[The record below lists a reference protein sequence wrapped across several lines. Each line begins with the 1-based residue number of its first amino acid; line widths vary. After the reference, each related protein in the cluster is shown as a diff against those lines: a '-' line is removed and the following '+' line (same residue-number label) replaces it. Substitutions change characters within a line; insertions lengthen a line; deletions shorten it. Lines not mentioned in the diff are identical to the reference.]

1 MTEGPSVAVS
11 LAGPSAIRQI
21 VTTSVAVAVAVE
33 MMIQVTLVAV
43 ETMTQVERHLTAV
56 VDLVAPHQTQSPTRA
71 VAVAVEEATMMMAD
85 GHRVADRQPVLVAT
99 QQTMTP
105 QSVATRLTTHPQ
117 RASPGEHRMTSVMAA
132 HHLIMTVSDA
142 TPRADRQ
149 PVREAT
155 QQMTTHSAQPSARR
169 QSVRLSRSLDSRM
182 TPRTSTSTR
191 AVVKLKQASLAM
203 QLKPNNGRI
212 ACSRVIQRQTHCQ
225 TSPSVTVM
233 PR

>member
-1 MTEGPSVAVS
+1 MAVTMMIVVD
-11 LAGPSAIRQI
+11 AIR
-21 VTTSVAVAVAVE
+21 
-33 MMIQVTLVAV
+33 
-43 ETMTQVERHLTAV
+43 R
-56 VDLVAPHQTQSPTRA
+56 
-71 VAVAVEEATMMMAD
+71 
-85 GHRVADRQPVLVAT
+85 ADRRLEPGAT
-99 QQTMTP
+99 HGTTTR

-117 RASPGEHRMTSVMAA
+117 RASPAEHRMTSVMGERRP
-132 HHLIMTVSDA
+132 VDV

-155 QQMTTHSAQPSARR
+155 QQMTTHSAQPSAHR

-203 QLKPNNGRI
+203 QLKPNNGRVV
-212 ACSRVIQRQTHCQ
+212 CSRAIQRQTHCQ

-233 PR
+233 PQ